1 MSEFRIND
9 GKPTSMF
16 GLILTLTKRDMGY
29 FRPIQV
35 LNSTWKNHRG
45 AIFDLTNLTAVNSY

>member
-1 MSEFRIND
+1 MSDFRIND
-9 GKPTSMF
+9 CKWQADKYV
-16 GLILTLTKRDMGY
+16 LTLTKRDRGY

-35 LNSTWKNHRG
+35 LNSTWENHRG